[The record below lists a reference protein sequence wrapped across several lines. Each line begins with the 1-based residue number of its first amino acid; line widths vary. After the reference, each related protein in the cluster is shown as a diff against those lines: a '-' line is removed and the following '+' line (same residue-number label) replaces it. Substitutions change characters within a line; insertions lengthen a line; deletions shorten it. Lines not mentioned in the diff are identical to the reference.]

1 MEEAKRIYGGHAG
14 LTLCSDKYAAVQ
26 NADALVICTE
36 WQQFRVPDLAEMA
49 SRMRSKVIF
58 DGRNLYSPKKMLSE
72 GWKYNTIGRA
82 TILPE

>member
-72 GWKYNTIGRA
+72 GCKYNTIGRA